1 MEVSDTGYS
10 LAGAEVEDEADLLL
24 IVQFVEIDK
33 EDIWPN
39 LERPVF
45 CVAILSV
52 SYNLPRQ
59 LVSINKMVHN
69 LWATE
74 DQQ

>member
-1 MEVSDTGYS
+1 MEASDTGYS
-10 LAGAEVEDEADLLL
+10 LAGAEVADEADLLL

-33 EDIWPN
+33 DIWPN
-39 LERPVF
+39 FERPVF
-45 CVAILSV
+45 CIVILSV
-52 SYNLPRQ
+52 AHNLSRQ
-59 LVSINKMVHN
+59 SVSINKMVHN

>member
-39 LERPVF
+39 FKHPVF
-45 CVAILSV
+45 CIAILSV
-52 SYNLPRQ
+52 SHNLPHQR
-59 LVSINKMVHN
+59 VSINKMVHN